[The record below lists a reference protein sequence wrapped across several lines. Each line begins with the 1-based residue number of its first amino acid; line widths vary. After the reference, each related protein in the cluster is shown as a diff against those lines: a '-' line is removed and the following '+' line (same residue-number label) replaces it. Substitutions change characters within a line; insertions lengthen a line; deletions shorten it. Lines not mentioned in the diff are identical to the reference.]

1 MCLGVKLVSD
11 QKKLSNAEKGV
22 QAAIEKAQAGELISR
37 EGKRIN
43 PKSLENLRPKSIG
56 EQPEEK
62 KQEIQS
68 KGGTVTSEKKA
79 KRRTIQ
85 EICQAVLAMNLPDT
99 VSLTDDDAT
108 RLAEQIQEQTGKR
121 VSVYDAI
128 VCAQTAAAMQGNTKA
143 AEYIR
148 DSAGDKP
155 GENVRLDA
163 DIMTEGDRKLLA
175 KLQAAMGI
183 DAE

>member
-1 MCLGVKLVSD
+1 M
-11 QKKLSNAEKGV
+11 
-22 QAAIEKAQAGELISR
+22 EKAKAGELYR
-37 EGKRIN
+37 ADGAKMN
-43 PKSLENLRPKSIG
+43 PNSIANLKTAENLRTMD
-56 EQPEEK
+56 PEK
-62 KQEIQS
+62 RKEIQQ
-68 KGGTVTSEKKA
+68 KGAAVSNERQA
-79 KRRTIQ
+79 KRRSIRD
-85 EICQAVLAMNLPDT
+85 ICETLLALELPNKAAI
-99 VSLTDDDAT
+99 TDDEA
-108 RLAEQIQEQTGKR
+108 REMAEKMAQATGKP
-121 VSVYDAI
+121 VTVYDAI

-183 DAE
+183 DAD

>member
-1 MCLGVKLVSD
+1 MD
-11 QKKLSNAEKGV
+11 PEKR
-22 QAAIEKAQAGELISR
+22 K
-37 EGKRIN
+37 
-43 PKSLENLRPKSIG
+43 
-56 EQPEEK
+56 
-62 KQEIQS
+62 EIQQ
-68 KGGTVTSEKKA
+68 KGAAVSNERQA
-79 KRRTIQ
+79 KRRSIRD
-85 EICQAVLAMNLPDT
+85 ICETLLALELPNKAAI
-99 VSLTDDDAT
+99 TDDEA
-108 RLAEQIQEQTGKR
+108 REMAVKMAEATGKP
-121 VSVYDAI
+121 VTVYDAI

-183 DAE
+183 DAD

>member
-1 MCLGVKLVSD
+1 M
-11 QKKLSNAEKGV
+11 
-22 QAAIEKAQAGELISR
+22 EKAKAGELYR
-37 EGKRIN
+37 ADGAKMN
-43 PKSLENLRPKSIG
+43 PNSIANLKPAENLRTMD
-56 EQPEEK
+56 PEK
-62 KQEIQS
+62 RKEIQQ
-68 KGGTVTSEKKA
+68 KGAAVSNERQA
-79 KRRTIQ
+79 KRRSIRDVCETL
-85 EICQAVLAMNLPDT
+85 LALELPNKAAI
-99 VSLTDDDAT
+99 TDDEA
-108 RLAEQIQEQTGKR
+108 REMAEKMAQATGKP
-121 VSVYDAI
+121 VTVYDAI

-183 DAE
+183 DAD

>member
-1 MCLGVKLVSD
+1 MD
-11 QKKLSNAEKGV
+11 PEKR
-22 QAAIEKAQAGELISR
+22 K
-37 EGKRIN
+37 
-43 PKSLENLRPKSIG
+43 
-56 EQPEEK
+56 
-62 KQEIQS
+62 EIQQ
-68 KGGTVTSEKKA
+68 KGAAVSNERQA
-79 KRRTIQ
+79 KRRSIRD
-85 EICQAVLAMNLPDT
+85 ICETLLALELPNKAAI
-99 VSLTDDDAT
+99 TDDEA
-108 RLAEQIQEQTGKR
+108 REMAEKMAEATGKP
-121 VSVYDAI
+121 VKVYDAI

-183 DAE
+183 DAD

>member
-1 MCLGVKLVSD
+1 MSD
-11 QKKLSNAEKGV
+11 QKKLTNAEKGV

-37 EGKRIN
+37 EGKKIN

-56 EQPEEK
+56 DQPPEK
-62 KQEIQS
+62 KLEIQQ
-68 KGGTVTSEKKA
+68 KGAAASNEKQA
-79 KRRTIQ
+79 KRRSIQ
-85 EICQAVLAMNLPDT
+85 DICRAVLAMDLPES
-99 VSLTDDDAT
+99 VSIGDEDAKN
-108 RLAEQIQEQTGKR
+108 LAEQISKQTGKR

-175 KLQAAMGI
+175 KLQAMMGVE
-183 DAE
+183 AEG

>member
-1 MCLGVKLVSD
+1 M
-11 QKKLSNAEKGV
+11 
-22 QAAIEKAQAGELISR
+22 EKAKAWELYR
-37 EGKRIN
+37 ADGAKMN
-43 PKSLENLRPKSIG
+43 PNSIANLKPAENLRTMD
-56 EQPEEK
+56 PEK
-62 KQEIQS
+62 RKEIQQRGAAVS
-68 KGGTVTSEKKA
+68 NERQA
-79 KRRTIQ
+79 KRRSIRD
-85 EICQAVLAMNLPDT
+85 ICETLLALELPNKAAI
-99 VSLTDDDAT
+99 TDDEA
-108 RLAEQIQEQTGKR
+108 REMAEKMAEATGKP
-121 VSVYDAI
+121 VTVYDAI

-183 DAE
+183 DAG

>member
-1 MCLGVKLVSD
+1 M
-11 QKKLSNAEKGV
+11 
-22 QAAIEKAQAGELISR
+22 EKAKAGELYR
-37 EGKRIN
+37 ADGAKMN
-43 PKSLENLRPKSIG
+43 PNSIVNLKPAENLRTMD
-56 EQPEEK
+56 PEK
-62 KQEIQS
+62 RKEIQQ
-68 KGGTVTSEKKA
+68 KGAAVSNERQA
-79 KRRTIQ
+79 KRRSIRD
-85 EICQAVLAMNLPDT
+85 ICETLLALELPNKAAI
-99 VSLTDDDAT
+99 TDDEA
-108 RLAEQIQEQTGKR
+108 REMAEKMAQATGKP
-121 VSVYDAI
+121 VTVYDAI

-183 DAE
+183 DAD

>member
-1 MCLGVKLVSD
+1 
-11 QKKLSNAEKGV
+11 
-22 QAAIEKAQAGELISR
+22 
-37 EGKRIN
+37 
-43 PKSLENLRPKSIG
+43 
-56 EQPEEK
+56 
-62 KQEIQS
+62 
-68 KGGTVTSEKKA
+68 
-79 KRRTIQ
+79 
-85 EICQAVLAMNLPDT
+85 MNLPET
-99 VSLTDDDAT
+99 VSLTDEDASQ
-108 RLAEQIQEQTGKR
+108 LVEQIQEQTGKP
-121 VSVYDAI
+121 VTVYDAI

-183 DAE
+183 DAD

>member
-11 QKKLSNAEKGV
+11 QKKMSKAERGV
-22 QAAIEKAQAGELISR
+22 AEAVKKAEAGELISKAGR
-37 EGKRIN
+37 KMQPQSLAN
-43 PKSLENLRPKSIG
+43 LKPKTLD
-56 EQPEEK
+56 QQTPERRK
-62 KQEIQS
+62 EIQQMGAAAS
-68 KGGTVTSEKKA
+68 NQVQA

-85 EICQAVLAMNLPDT
+85 EICQTVLAMDLPENVTLSDE
-99 VSLTDDDAT
+99 DASQIAQKV
-108 RLAEQIQEQTGKR
+108 AEKTGKP
-121 VSVYDAI
+121 VTVYDAI

-183 DAE
+183 DAD